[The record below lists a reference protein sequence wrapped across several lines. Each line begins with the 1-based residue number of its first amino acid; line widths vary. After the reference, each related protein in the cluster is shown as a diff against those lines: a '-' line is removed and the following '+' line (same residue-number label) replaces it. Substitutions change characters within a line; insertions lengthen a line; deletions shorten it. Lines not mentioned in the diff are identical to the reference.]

1 MNPMKYPTRTQDG
14 VFVLELRGKMMGGP
28 ESQEFH
34 EQLKAALSAGHKEVV
49 LDLGGVEWMNSS
61 GLGMLISALTTMRNA
76 GGEMK
81 LARVTNKIESLLVI
95 TKLNSVFDS
104 HPTVASAAASFH

>member
-1 MNPMKYPTRTQDG
+1 MKHPTQTQDG
-14 VFVLELRGKMMGGP
+14 VFIIELRGKLMGGP

-34 EQLKAALSAGHKEVV
+34 GQLKESISGGHKQVV

-61 GLGMLISALTTMRNA
+61 GLGMLISALTTIRNA

-81 LARVTNKIESLLVI
+81 LARVTEKIESLLVI
-95 TKLNSVFDS
+95 TKLNSVFET
-104 HPTVASAAASFH
+104 HPSVTDAVASFH